1 MPGRIPVFFFS
12 TFFLAAAF
20 AQVPAPD
27 GARYEGSLTNG
38 LRQGPGKI
46 SWPNGVNYEGGF
58 AQGQMSGRGRLVMPS
73 GEIYEGEFQQ
83 GLMSGQGK
91 LASAAAV
98 YEGEFR
104 KGVPWGKGKQTTQN
118 GTSYSGEFVSG
129 QPQGQ
134 GRLETASGDVYEG
147 TFALG
152 ELTHGTITSK
162 AGTFYEG
169 DVKNWLADGK
179 GRFIAPDKTEY
190 SGTFKQ
196 GMLNGKGRMSKGK
209 RSYEGELRNY
219 VPDGE
224 GTLTRENGDV
234 YTGQFSNGL
243 YHGRGILTYAT
254 ASEDGKKR
262 EAGIWAYGELEDG
275 PAEKQRAQNIESA
288 LYQQSKLLNDALSR
302 ISAGQRPEGTLFFLN
317 IAGDGSQ
324 EVFHRET
331 AFVSQQFE
339 REFATAGHSINLVN
353 SRNTLTSLPLATN
366 TSIKQAVERIA
377 AVMNKDRDILFIYM
391 SSHGSRTHEFLL
403 NPPGMEVANLTAA
416 DLGQLLKDSG
426 IRWKVVVVSAC
437 YSGGFLE
444 PLKDDGTLVITAAR
458 KDRASFG
465 CADENDFTYFGR
477 AFFKEALPQSQ
488 SFQQAFEKAS
498 ALVREWELRDMKEA
512 GKVDEKEFSL
522 PQIQNPPAIEKRLK
536 DWWPRK
542 TPGKS

>member
-1 MPGRIPVFFFS
+1 MPGRIPVFFCS
-12 TFFLAAAF
+12 AFFLATAF
-20 AQVPAPD
+20 AQAAAPD
-27 GARYEGSLTNG
+27 GAHYEGSLTNG

-46 SWPNGVNYEGGF
+46 SWSNGVSYEGGF
-58 AQGQMSGRGRLVMPS
+58 AQGQMSGRGKLVLPG

-91 LASAAAV
+91 LVSKSSV

-104 KGVPWGKGKQTTQN
+104 KGVPWGKGKQTTPN
-118 GTSYSGEFVSG
+118 GTSYNGEFVSG
-129 QPQGQ
+129 QPQGH
-134 GRLETASGDVYEG
+134 GRLATTSGDVYEG
-147 TFALG
+147 DFVLG
-152 ELTHGTITSK
+152 ELTHGSITSK

-190 SGTFKQ
+190 SGNFTQ
-196 GMLNGKGRMSKGK
+196 GMLNGKGRMRNGK
-209 RSYEGELRNY
+209 RQYEGELRNY

-224 GTLTRENGDV
+224 GTLTQENGDV
-234 YTGQFSNGL
+234 YTGHFKNGL
-243 YHGRGILTYAT
+243 YHGKGILTYA
-254 ASEDGKKR
+254 SPGEDGKKR
-262 EAGIWAYGELEDG
+262 EAGIWAYGELEDKA
-275 PAEKQRAQNIESA
+275 AEKQRAENIESA
-288 LYQQSKLLNDALSR
+288 LYQQGRLLDEALAG
-302 ISAGQRPEGTLFFLN
+302 ITAGQRTQGTLFFLN

-331 AFVSQQFE
+331 RFVSQQFE
-339 REFATAGHSINLVN
+339 QEFSTAGHAINLVN

-366 TSIKQAVERIA
+366 TSIRQAVQRIA
-377 AVMNKDRDILFIYM
+377 SVMDKDRDILFIYM

-403 NPPGMEVANLTAA
+403 NPPGMEVANLTAT
-416 DLGQLLKDSG
+416 DLGQMLKDSG
-426 IRWKVVVVSAC
+426 IRWKVVVISAC
-437 YSGGFLE
+437 YSGGFLD

-522 PQIQNPPAIEKRLK
+522 PQMQNPPAIEKKLK
-536 DWWPRK
+536 DWWPPQK
-542 TPGKS
+542 PAKS